1 MNKDKFIRLLAERSG
16 LTIIDTKA
24 VWTEVEKL
32 FSECVENRE
41 ELHLKGI
48 GHLIYMSKKM
58 PKTHYDIVQEK
69 VVDSDKER
77 VSFALF
83 TLSRNLKDLMI
94 EDVSKRRLVQT
105 RQAEL
110 RRKGLLENVGEGSE
124 EDIEDCELEDDEFNE
139 ED

>member
-16 LTIIDTKA
+16 LTIIDTRSIWA
-24 VWTEVEKL
+24 EVEKL
-32 FSECVENRE
+32 FSECIENRE
-41 ELHLKGI
+41 ELHLKGL

-69 VVDSDKER
+69 VVDSNQER
-77 VSFALF
+77 VSFAFF

-110 RRKGLLENVGEGSE
+110 RRKGLLEDEEEQEDYSE
-124 EDIEDCELEDDEFNE
+124 EDDDMEDVE
-139 ED
+139 

>member
-1 MNKDKFIRLLAERSG
+1 MNKEKFIRLLAERSG
-16 LTIIDTKA
+16 LTILDTKA
-24 VWTEVEKL
+24 VWNEVEKI
-32 FSECVENRE
+32 FMECVDSRE

-58 PKTHYDIVQEK
+58 PETHYDIVKEK
-69 VVDSDKER
+69 VVDSNKER

-110 RRKGLLENVGEGSE
+110 RRKGLLEDE
-124 EDIEDCELEDDEFNE
+124 EDYSEDDDMENIE
-139 ED
+139 

>member
-1 MNKDKFIRLLAERSG
+1 MNKDKFIRLLSERAG
-16 LTIIDTKA
+16 LTIKDTRS

-32 FSECVENRE
+32 FAECVENRE
-41 ELHLKGI
+41 ELHLKGL

-69 VVDSDKER
+69 VVDSNKER
-77 VSFALF
+77 VSFAFF

-110 RRKGLLENVGEGSE
+110 RRKGLLEVEKE
-124 EDIEDCELEDDEFNE
+124 QEDYSDDGDMENIE
-139 ED
+139 

>member
-24 VWTEVEKL
+24 VWNEVENL
-32 FSECVENRE
+32 FSECIENRE
-41 ELHLKGI
+41 ELHLKGL

-69 VVDSDKER
+69 VVDSNKER
-77 VSFALF
+77 VSFAF
-83 TLSRNLKDLMI
+83 FKLSRNLKDLMI

-110 RRKGLLENVGEGSE
+110 RRKGLLEDVEEDDGDYGSE
-124 EDIEDCELEDDEFNE
+124 DEDINE
-139 ED
+139 EE

>member
-1 MNKDKFIRLLAERSG
+1 MNKEKFIRLLAERSG

-24 VWTEVEKL
+24 VWNEVEKL

-58 PKTHYDIVQEK
+58 PETHYDIVKEK
-69 VVDSDKER
+69 VVDSNMER
-77 VSFALF
+77 VSFAFF

-94 EDVSKRRLVQT
+94 EDPTKRRLYQT

-110 RRKGLLENVGEGSE
+110 RRAGLLGVEGEGE
-124 EDIEDCELEDDEFNE
+124 EDFEEDMEDIE
-139 ED
+139 